1 MQVTLIKENSDGSA
15 NYSFDLTRE
24 EEESLIRAGILSAL
38 KEAIR
43 LGDELKIVE
52 EDDENEQS
60 TDSMGNP

>member
-15 NYSFDLTRE
+15 NYSFDLTKE
-24 EEESLIRAGILSAL
+24 EEQSLIRMGILAAL

-43 LGDELKIVE
+43 LGDELKVVE
-52 EDDENEQS
+52 EEDNEQS

>member
-15 NYSFDLTRE
+15 NYNFELTKE
-24 EEESLIRAGILSAL
+24 EEQSLIRLGILTTL

-43 LGDELKIVE
+43 LGDELKVLEE
-52 EDDENEQS
+52 EDNEQS

>member
-38 KEAIR
+38 KEAVR
-43 LGDELKIVE
+43 LGDELKVIEE
-52 EDDENEQS
+52 EDNEQS

>member
-15 NYSFDLTRE
+15 NYSFDLTRAE
-24 EEESLIRAGILSAL
+24 EQSLIRAGILAAL

-43 LGDELKIVE
+43 LGDELKVVE
-52 EDDENEQS
+52 EEECEQS

>member
-1 MQVTLIKENSDGSA
+1 MQVTLIKENDDGSA

-43 LGDELKIVE
+43 LGDELKVVE
-52 EDDENEQS
+52 EENNEQS
-60 TDSMGNP
+60 TDSMGNS

>member
-1 MQVTLIKENSDGSA
+1 MQVTLIKENEDGSA

-43 LGDELKIVE
+43 LGDELKVVE
-52 EDDENEQS
+52 EENNEQS

>member
-1 MQVTLIKENSDGSA
+1 MQVTLIKENEDGSA

-43 LGDELKIVE
+43 LGDELKVVE
-52 EDDENEQS
+52 EEDNEQS
-60 TDSMGNP
+60 TDSMGNS

>member
-24 EEESLIRAGILSAL
+24 EEESLIRAGIMTAL

-43 LGDELKIVE
+43 LGDELKVVE
-52 EDDENEQS
+52 EENNEQS
-60 TDSMGNP
+60 TDSMGNS

>member
-15 NYSFDLTRE
+15 NYSFDLSRE
-24 EEESLIRAGILSAL
+24 EEESLIRIGILSAL
-38 KEAIR
+38 KEAMR
-43 LGDELKIVE
+43 LGDELKIV

>member
-1 MQVTLIKENSDGSA
+1 MQVTLIKENEDGSA

-43 LGDELKIVE
+43 LGDELKVVE
-52 EDDENEQS
+52 EENNEQS
-60 TDSMGNP
+60 TDSMGNS

>member
-15 NYSFDLTRE
+15 NYSFDLTKE
-24 EEESLIRAGILSAL
+24 EEESLILAGILAAL

-43 LGDELKIVE
+43 LGDELKVVE
-52 EDDENEQS
+52 EEECEQS

>member
-1 MQVTLIKENSDGSA
+1 MQVTLIKENEDGSA

-43 LGDELKIVE
+43 LGDQLKVVE
-52 EDDENEQS
+52 EEDNEQS

>member
-1 MQVTLIKENSDGSA
+1 MQVTLIKENEDGSA

-24 EEESLIRAGILSAL
+24 EEESLIRAGIMTTL

-43 LGDELKIVE
+43 LGDQLKVVE
-52 EDDENEQS
+52 EEDNEQS

>member
-15 NYSFDLTRE
+15 NYNFELTKE
-24 EEESLIRAGILSAL
+24 EEQSLIRMGILAAL

-43 LGDELKIVE
+43 LGDELKVLEE
-52 EDDENEQS
+52 EDNEQS